1 MLDIKKWLKSLQ
13 NVLVEKV
20 NIFFTK
26 KYLTEK
32 YVHVNLVK
40 QTTKGKPKFWKRM

>member
-1 MLDIKKWLKSLQ
+1 MAKKLTKCACRKS
-13 NVLVEKV
+13 KY
-20 NIFFTK
+20 FFTK